1 MNDTAFSQLD
11 ALSRSNIHSSASA
24 SIFEPQGLFPGAPII
39 SQRSS
44 TSNSSLKGTQPLVGS
59 SGNDRLIG
67 KSGNDRLTGKS
78 GNDYLDG
85 GAGIDQILGG
95 QGNDTLIDYEG
106 SDLLTGGSGQD
117 IFGVGGA
124 LSQSASKITDFKIG
138 ADQIKVLRLGAEFSN
153 LTFQASQGDT
163 LIFDRKQPIAKLLNI
178 KPNQLT
184 PNSFLFGNA
193 PLARTL
199 QTNLNQSL
207 AENPNATGLSAV
219 IFAPDGT
226 VWQGFAGLS
235 NRENPTPVNKNA
247 LFGIGSIT
255 KPIVATTILQ
265 LQEEGKLNLNNTVKQ
280 WLPDLAKTIP
290 NSDRITIQQLLGHT
304 SGIRDY
310 LDEPA
315 LRAQFFND
323 AKGALS
329 QTYTAPDLLQFIKDK
344 PALAKPGKSFFYSN
358 SNYILLGAIVEK
370 ATGSTLASQLRARI
384 FDPLGMTHT
393 FYAPQ
398 EKISRGE
405 ITRTYTDLNDDG
417 ELDYLN
423 EVDETRQQGLSWAGA
438 AGGIVS
444 TAPDVAKFAQAL
456 FQGQLLAP
464 KTLKKMINK
473 NSDLLAGISRP
484 PGSAPTGTLERD
496 RYGLGVESGSV
507 TGIGNFLR
515 HNGATIGWGSEMT
528 YLPDRQITAIV
539 LGSQP
544 TPTGASDLEDTT
556 FSVVSKNLRST
567 VQSYPS
573 A

>member
-1 MNDTAFSQLD
+1 M
-11 ALSRSNIHSSASA
+11 SR
-24 SIFEPQGLFPGAPII
+24 
-39 SQRSS
+39 RSS
-44 TSNSSLKGTQPLVGS
+44 NDSLKGTQPLSGS
-59 SGNDRLIG
+59 
-67 KSGNDRLTGKS
+67 SGNDRLTGKS

-85 GAGIDQILGG
+85 GAGIDQLLGK
-95 QGNDTLIDYEG
+95 QGTDTLIDYEG
-106 SDLLTGGSGQD
+106 GDRLTGGSGRD

-124 LSQSASKITDFKIG
+124 LSQLASKITDFKIG
-138 ADQIKVLRLGAEFSN
+138 TDQIKVLRLGAEFSS

-163 LIFDRKQPIAKLLNI
+163 LIFDRKQAIAKLSDI
-178 KPNQLT
+178 QPNQLT
-184 PNSFLFGNA
+184 PNSFRFGNA

-199 QTNLNQSL
+199 QTNLNQTL
-207 AENPNATGLSAV
+207 TENPNATGLSAV

-235 NRENPTPVNKNA
+235 NRETQIPVNKNS

-310 LDEPA
+310 LGEPA
-315 LRAQFFND
+315 LRAQFFKD

-370 ATGSTLASQLRARI
+370 ATGSTLASQLRERI
-384 FDPLGMTHT
+384 FAPLGMTHT

-398 EKISRGE
+398 EKINRGH

-417 ELDYLN
+417 KLDYLN
-423 EVDETRQQGLSWAGA
+423 EVDETSQQGLSWAGA

-444 TAPDVAKFAQAL
+444 TAPEVAKFAQAL
-456 FQGQLLAP
+456 FQGKLLAP

-473 NSDLLAGISRP
+473 NSDLLTGISRP
-484 PGSAPTGTLERD
+484 TGSAPTGTLERD

-507 TGIGNFLR
+507 TGVGDFLR

-528 YLPDRQITAIV
+528 YLPDRQITATV

-567 VQSYPS
+567 VQSYS
-573 A
+573 ID

>member
-1 MNDTAFSQLD
+1 MNDTIFSQLNS
-11 ALSRSNIHSSASA
+11 LSRSSANPSTSA
-24 SIFEPQGLFPGAPII
+24 SIFEPQGLFPGTATIM

-44 TSNSSLKGTQPLVGS
+44 NNSR

-67 KSGNDRLTGKS
+67 KSGTDHLIGKS

-85 GAGIDQILGG
+85 GAGIDQLLGG
-95 QGNDTLIDYEG
+95 QGTDTLIDYEG
-106 SDLLTGGSGQD
+106 GDRLTGGSGRD

-138 ADQIKVLRLGAEFSN
+138 TDQIKVLRLGAEFSN
-153 LTFQASQGDT
+153 LTFQDSQGDT
-163 LIFDRKQPIAKLLNI
+163 LIFDRKQAIAKLSNI
-178 KPNQLT
+178 QPNQLT

-207 AENPNATGLSAV
+207 VENPNATGLSAV

-235 NRENPTPVNKNA
+235 NRETQTPVNKNS

-265 LQEEGKLNLNNTVKQ
+265 LQEEGKLKLNNTVKQ
-280 WLPDLAKTIP
+280 WLPDLAKNIP

-310 LDEPA
+310 LGEPE

-329 QTYTAPDLLQFIKDK
+329 QTYTAPDLLQFIKNK
-344 PALAKPGKSFFYSN
+344 PALAKPGKAFFYSN

-370 ATGSTLASQLRARI
+370 ATGSTLASQLRERI
-384 FDPLGMTHT
+384 FAPLGMTNT

-398 EKISRGE
+398 EKISRGQ

-417 ELDYLN
+417 KLDYLN
-423 EVDETRQQGLSWAGA
+423 EVDETTQQGLSWAGA

-444 TAPDVAKFAQAL
+444 TAPEIAKFAQAL

-544 TPTGASDLEDTT
+544 TPTGASELEDTT

-567 VQSYPS
+567 VQSYPIT
-573 A
+573 

>member
-1 MNDTAFSQLD
+1 MNDTRFSQLNSP
-11 ALSRSNIHSSASA
+11 SRSSLNSSTPA
-24 SIFEPQGLFPGAPII
+24 SIFEPQGLFPGAAPIT

-44 TSNSSLKGTQPLVGS
+44 DSLQGIQPRSSS
-59 SGNDRLIG
+59 RGNDRLKG
-67 KSGNDRLTGKS
+67 KSGS
-78 GNDYLDG
+78 DYLDG
-85 GAGIDQILGG
+85 GAGSDQLLGG

-106 SDLLTGGSGQD
+106 GDRLTGGSGRD

-124 LSQSASKITDFKIG
+124 LSQSASRITDFTIG
-138 ADQIKVLRLGAEFSN
+138 SDQIKVLRIGAEFSS
-153 LTFQASQGDT
+153 LTFQESQGDT
-163 LIFDRKQPIAKLLNI
+163 LIFDRKQAIAKLSGI
-178 KPNQLT
+178 QPLT
-184 PNSFLFGNA
+184 PNSFRFGNA

-235 NRENPTPVNKNA
+235 NRETQTPVNKNS

-255 KPIVATTILQ
+255 KPIVATTVLQ
-265 LQEEGKLNLNNTVKQ
+265 LQEEGKLKLNDTVKQ
-280 WLPDLAKTIP
+280 WLPDLAKNIP

-310 LDEPA
+310 LGEPE

-329 QTYTAPDLLQFIKDK
+329 QTYTASDLLQFIKDK
-344 PALAKPGKSFFYSN
+344 PALAKPGKAFFYSN
-358 SNYILLGAIVEK
+358 SNYTLLGAIVEK
-370 ATGSTLASQLRARI
+370 ATGSTLASQLRERI
-384 FDPLGMTHT
+384 FDPLGMTNS

-398 EKISRGE
+398 EKISRGQ
-405 ITRTYTDLNDDG
+405 ITRTYTDLDDDG
-417 ELDYLN
+417 KLDYLN
-423 EVDETRQQGLSWAGA
+423 EVDETSQQGLSWAGA

-444 TAPDVAKFAQAL
+444 TAPEVAKFAQAL
-456 FQGQLLAP
+456 FQGELLSP

-484 PGSAPTGTLERD
+484 PGSAPTGSLERD

-528 YLPDRQITAIV
+528 YLLDRQITAVV

-544 TPTGASDLEDTT
+544 TPTGASELEDTT

-567 VQSYPS
+567 VQSYPV